1 MDRTAPAGFENQQVQ
16 KQRQNICSILANA
29 LFAPR
34 LPANQKNLNKIDAT
48 LEKLY
53 EQQLAGQTKL
63 AELKVNL
70 NKIQDKKN
78 KIDPR
83 GLPRAQLV
91 ANTKKRM
98 VSLLHQNKQ
107 YQKNIDFFN
116 ACKYNLENNQM
127 TREMADNIKVLKRE
141 MVKVGAINVE
151 KLQDDVDDIA
161 EMNAD
166 IQDVNNAVSD
176 TMVNAWEMDVGD
188 MEDEL
193 EAYLQEDMSDAE
205 DVDESEVAE
214 EEYVRP
220 LVDPLARKR
229 AEREEMERQ
238 NQAALRELE
247 KDQLGLPSVPPKDPE
262 EDVNEV
268 YEPRKDHATPV
279 SVHDF

>member
-1 MDRTAPAGFENQQVQ
+1 MDRTAPAGFEKNEQIQ
-16 KQRQNICSILANA
+16 QRQNICSVLVGA

-34 LPANQKNLNKIDAT
+34 LPANQKNLNKIDTT

-63 AELKVNL
+63 AELKANL
-70 NKIQDKKN
+70 SKIQDKKN
-78 KIDPR
+78 KVDPK
-83 GLPRAQLV
+83 GLTRAQLV
-91 ANTKKRM
+91 TNTKKRM

-166 IQDVNNAVSD
+166 IQDINNAVSD

-193 EAYLQEDMSDAE
+193 EAYLQEDISDAE
-205 DVDESEVAE
+205 EDEVGEA
-214 EEYVRP
+214 EYVKP

-247 KDQLGLPSVPPKDPE
+247 KDQLGLPSVPPPE
-262 EDVNEV
+262 DDDRDVE
-268 YEPRKDHATPV
+268 KTPV